1 MSHYKCNHL
10 VHSSPQSDDAFPPTA
25 ILFEYCLNIKNT
37 DKSGWMPLHIAA
49 GSLNTE
55 AIAALIAS
63 GANTNFTTTTCGR
76 TALHIAV
83 RAASSKASRILGV
96 NTDCIS
102 LLLSN
107 GANVNIQDREGRT
120 PVHEA
125 CSGGRREIVD
135 LLLEYKADMNSL
147 TRDGQ
152 SPVFLFLQQRSHLK
166 DRALLNK
173 LLGFSYPLMLR
184 DNQGNLP
191 TGLLFSEF
199 QMLKDFLL
207 TLSQKLL
214 SLEDICKIT
223 VRRIYGEN
231 NKYWLKSRL
240 PATVWNS
247 LYSYQD
253 IGKYVCDDNEQEGK
267 LKCCKAWTACRE
279 IKIDPEWRLMLCVL
293 K

>member
-1 MSHYKCNHL
+1 NQSQ
-10 VHSSPQSDDAFPPTA
+10 VPGSDDGFPPTS
-25 ILFEYCLNIKNT
+25 ILFEYCLNIKDT
-37 DKSGWMPLHIAA
+37 AKSGWMPLHIAA

-55 AIAALIAS
+55 AIATLIAS
-63 GANTNFTTTTCGR
+63 GANTNSTIRTCGR

-83 RAASSKASRILGV
+83 CAASSKAGRILGV
-96 NTDCIS
+96 NIDCIS

-107 GANVNIQDREGRT
+107 GANVNVQDHEGRT

-152 SPVFLFLQQRSHLK
+152 SPLFLFLQKRSHLK

-173 LLGFSYPLMLR
+173 LLGFSYPLKLR
-184 DNQGNLP
+184 DSQGDLP

-214 SLEDICKIT
+214 PLEDICKIT

-231 NKYWLKSRL
+231 NKYWLKTRL
-240 PATVWNS
+240 PTMGLPRTPSNLALNTSRDGQGIHS
-247 LYSYQD
+247 LSGQLFQHLTTLSV
-253 IGKYVCDDNEQEGK
+253 KNFPLMSNLNLPSLN
-267 LKCCKAWTACRE
+267 LK
-279 IKIDPEWRLMLCVL
+279 PFPLVL
-293 K
+293 

>member
-1 MSHYKCNHL
+1 MNHCNCHHL
-10 VHSSPQSDDAFPPTA
+10 VHSGQQSDDAFPPTS
-25 ILFEYCLNIKNT
+25 ILFEYCLNIKDT
-37 DKSGWMPLHIAA
+37 AKSSWTPLHIAA

-55 AIAALIAS
+55 ATAALIAS
-63 GANTNFTTTTCGR
+63 GANTNSAIPNCGR
-76 TALHIAV
+76 TALHVAV

-96 NTDCIS
+96 NIDCIS

-107 GANVNIQDREGRT
+107 GANVNIPDREGRT

-125 CSGGRREIVD
+125 CSGGRRKIVD

-152 SPVFLFLQQRSHLK
+152 SPVFLFLQHRSHLK

-173 LLGFSYPLMLR
+173 LLGFSYPLKLR
-184 DNQGNLP
+184 DNRGNLP

-207 TLSQKLL
+207 TLSQKLQ

-231 NKYWLKSRL
+231 NKYWLKTRL

-253 IGKYVCDDNEQEGK
+253 LGKYARDDSEQERK
-267 LKCCKAWTACRE
+267 PKNCK
-279 IKIDPEWRLMLCVL
+279 P
-293 K
+293 

>member
-1 MSHYKCNHL
+1 MLHNVKHQINPKMSHSKHDHL
-10 VHSSPQSDDAFPPTA
+10 AHSSQQSDDAFPPTY
-25 ILFEYCLNIKNT
+25 ILFEYCLNIKDT
-37 DKSGWMPLHIAA
+37 AKSGWMPLHRAA

-63 GANTNFTTTTCGR
+63 GANTNSTTATCGR

-83 RAASSKASRILGV
+83 CAASSKARRILGV

-107 GANVNIQDREGRT
+107 GANVNIQDHEGRT

-125 CSGGRREIVD
+125 CSGGRREIID
-135 LLLEYKADMNSL
+135 LLLEHKADMRSL

-152 SPVFLFLQQRSHLK
+152 SPIFLFLQKRSHLK
-166 DRALLNK
+166 DRALMNK
-173 LLGFSYPLMLR
+173 LLGFSYPLKLR
-184 DNQGNLP
+184 DNQGHLP
-191 TGLLFSEF
+191 AGLLFSEF
-199 QMLKDFLL
+199 QMLKDSLL

-223 VRRIYGEN
+223 VRRIYGES
-231 NKYWLKSRL
+231 NKYWLKTRL
-240 PATVWNS
+240 PAAVWNS

-253 IGKYVCDDNEQEGK
+253 VGKYACDDTEQEGK
-267 LKCCKAWTACRE
+267 LK
-279 IKIDPEWRLMLCVL
+279 
-293 K
+293 

>member
-1 MSHYKCNHL
+1 MSHCNCDHL
-10 VHSSPQSDDAFPPTA
+10 VHSSQQSDDDFPPTS
-25 ILFEYCLNIKNT
+25 ILFEYCLNTKDT
-37 DKSGWMPLHIAA
+37 AKSGWMPLHIAA
-49 GSLNTE
+49 GSLNAE
-55 AIAALIAS
+55 ATATLIAS
-63 GANTNFTTTTCGR
+63 GANTNSTITTCGR

-83 RAASSKASRILGV
+83 CAASSKASRILGV
-96 NTDCIS
+96 NIDCIS

-107 GANVNIQDREGRT
+107 GANVNIQDHKGRT
-120 PVHEA
+120 AVHEA
-125 CSGGRREIVD
+125 CSGGRREIVH

-152 SPVFLFLQQRSHLK
+152 SPVFLFLQKRSHLK

-173 LLGFSYPLMLR
+173 LLGFSYPLKLR

-199 QMLKDFLL
+199 QKLKDFLL

-231 NKYWLKSRL
+231 SKYWLKTRL
-240 PATVWNS
+240 PATVWKS
-247 LYSYQD
+247 LYSYQNV
-253 IGKYVCDDNEQEGK
+253 GKLACDDTERESK
-267 LKCCKAWTACRE
+267 PRYCK
-279 IKIDPEWRLMLCVL
+279 P
-293 K
+293 